1 MDLLDIR
8 FEQQSSTIAA
18 FANVN
23 LLNLASRNERVR
35 DVLCRSVVINDGI
48 GVDIAS
54 RFLFGSPFP
63 ENLNGTDFIP
73 RYLQTTRHHYRIFL
87 LGGRPSVAKRANEY
101 FAKQYPRHCIV
112 GCHHGYFSA
121 ADSVKIIDMIK
132 ASNAEIILVGM
143 GNPQQELWIADNL
156 QATGCRLA
164 FGVGALF
171 DFVTGN
177 ARRAPH
183 WIRADPNGV
192 ALSPFSRA
200 PAPMAAVFDW
210 QPSFYLSSSSPTAFG
225 QNTGLSV
232 YSCETS
238 FFWLSL
244 LRQREILYQIA
255 LPATHLRR
263 CGRFVTPVQVFDLTH
278 VYDATIPAQRRVT

>member
-1 MDLLDIR
+1 MFAVRKTRTILGIPISVATAQEMVNLLDIR
-8 FEQQSSTIAA
+8 FEQQSSTIAV

-23 LLNLASRNERVR
+23 LLNLASCNERVR
-35 DVLCRSVVINDGI
+35 DVLRRSVVINDGI

-73 RYLQTTRHHYRIFL
+73 RYLQATRHRYRIFL
-87 LGGRPSVAKRANEY
+87 LGSRPSVAKRANEY
-101 FAKQYPRHCIV
+101 FARQFPKHCIV

-156 QATGCRLA
+156 PATGCRLA

-183 WIRADPNGV
+183 WIRATRMEWLYRLFQEPRR
-192 ALSPFSRA
+192 LWRR
-200 PAPMAAVFDW
+200 
-210 QPSFYLSSSSPTAFG
+210 YLIGNPLFIFRV
-225 QNTGLSV
+225 L
-232 YSCETS
+232 
-238 FFWLSL
+238 
-244 LRQREILYQIA
+244 
-255 LPATHLRR
+255 
-263 CGRFVTPVQVFDLTH
+263 
-278 VYDATIPAQRRVT
+278 AQRLSGRIPG